1 MAKTNTIDYR
11 DGGLEFAK
19 RIAIHLQSGKLTQ
32 AEFDY
37 ELNAWNA
44 AQYEAVT
51 QQQIDLSVSRQA
63 TAQLRELSKIQN
75 EVIEGQKKIIE
86 GYHQVSEIYGGRK
99 VTVKV
104 DGSEIEKQVDRI
116 QGMKSDA
123 FDNEH
128 MAGNFRNGF

>member
-51 QQQIDLSVSRQA
+51 QQQIDLKTAQQA
-63 TAQLRELSKIQN
+63 TAQLRELRKEQETILANDQKL
-75 EVIEGQKKIIE
+75 IESHARLSAI
-86 GYHQVSEIYGGRK
+86 YHPRPIVE
-99 VTVKV
+99 
-104 DGSEIEKQVDRI
+104 
-116 QGMKSDA
+116 MKSDA
-123 FDNEH
+123 FDNQH